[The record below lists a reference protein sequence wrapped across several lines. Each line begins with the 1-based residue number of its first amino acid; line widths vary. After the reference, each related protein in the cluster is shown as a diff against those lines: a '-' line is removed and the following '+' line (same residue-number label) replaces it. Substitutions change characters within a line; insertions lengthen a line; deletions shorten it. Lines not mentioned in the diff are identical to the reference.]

1 MIQNQLS
8 TYIINLPQRT
18 DRLTHIENQF
28 KGRDE
33 FSVSIIEACEHENG
47 AIGLWNSIY
56 KIIEIGISN
65 EKDWILICED
75 DHQFT
80 KDYNRD
86 FLFNNIQSAEE
97 KGAELISGGIGG
109 FSYALPISKN
119 LFWIDHFISAQ
130 FLIIHKDF
138 FHAIKNEP
146 FTEYDTADGKF
157 STMTIHKM
165 VIFPFISTQKEFGYS
180 NITKTENRES
190 CEKLFVN
197 TALFLDKIQKVY
209 YLYQS

>member
-47 AIGLWNSIY
+47 AIGVWNSIH

-65 EKDWILICED
+65 EEDWILICED

-86 FLFNNIQSAEE
+86 FLFKNIQDAEE

-109 FSYALPISKN
+109 LSYALPISKN

-130 FLIIHKDF
+130 FIIIHKDF

-180 NITKTENRES
+180 DITKTENRES
-190 CEKLFVN
+190 CEKIFVN

-209 YLYQS
+209 YLYQ